1 MESLGGLTWPLALGG
16 EASFSVTGSR
26 PTSQSGPLRIDR
38 LHILPDAPRLLAAA
52 SASNRSRPRRCGAS
66 YPSNDTDL
74 AIFNNVKAVVSPRPE
89 SACAKGTK
97 FIQCGAMSQELRFK
111 QSSRV
116 FCAGITVATLLL
128 SAGPALAAKKPS
140 PETPAPSLQA
150 REKAAR
156 KACLAGD
163 FAKGVDI
170 LADLFVETRDANH
183 LYNQGRCFEQNR
195 HYEDAIARFQEYLGA
210 AGAKLTSE
218 EKEAAEQHMRSS
230 KESLAQERGGASLQP
245 APQAVTAP
253 PPPVAAASEP
263 AGSPVIVQS
272 AAPPVSNSDGRGLRI
287 GGIVAASAGVAAV
300 GTAVVLNL
308 KANSMV
314 DDMYSTL
321 DGYSKESERKNYET
335 GAWIGYGVGAA
346 CVVTGVVLYTLGHR
360 AKSRSTSNVAL
371 VPSMGF
377 HHAGASLLGAF

>member
-1 MESLGGLTWPLALGG
+1 
-16 EASFSVTGSR
+16 
-26 PTSQSGPLRIDR
+26 
-38 LHILPDAPRLLAAA
+38 
-52 SASNRSRPRRCGAS
+52 
-66 YPSNDTDL
+66 
-74 AIFNNVKAVVSPRPE
+74 
-89 SACAKGTK
+89 
-97 FIQCGAMSQELRFK
+97 MSQKPKFE
-111 QSSRV
+111 QSSRI

-128 SAGPALAAKKPS
+128 ATGPALAAKKPAPES
-140 PETPAPSLQA
+140 PPANLQA

-156 KACLAGD
+156 KACLVGD

-170 LADLFVETRDANH
+170 LADLFVETKDPTH

-195 HYEDAIARFQEYLGA
+195 RYEDAVARFQEYLGA
-210 AGAKLTSE
+210 AGAKLNPE
-218 EKEAAEQHMRSS
+218 EKESAEQHIRSC

-245 APQAVTAP
+245 APQPFTAP
-253 PPPVAAASEP
+253 PPPVAPTSEP
-263 AGSPVIVQS
+263 AGPPVIVQS

-287 GGIVAASAGVAAV
+287 GGIVAASVGVAAV

-314 DDMYSTL
+314 DDMYSTM

-360 AKSRSTSNVAL
+360 AKSQSTSNVAL

-377 HHAGASLLGAF
+377 HHAGAALLGAF